1 MEHRK
6 FPDHVTHWIEVIKAC
21 AVSDPPRMI
30 EHCDKLDVYANEIQS
45 DYLTGYSLFYRGY
58 HCYAQAKL
66 EDSMSYLSDALNHLL
81 AGEVWDLA
89 ARTYNGMGNI
99 AEFQGDISLA
109 IDCYMKGLALC
120 TEYKIPLVEYDI
132 WSNIGNVYIA
142 LNEPANAVQAFCKCE
157 QLVENGLQLPS
168 ISKAIVCANLAICY
182 IRLNEL
188 EYAQTNLDELKKLSG
203 TTPSVMDQLSINI
216 LEAEL
221 FHKIGNTQARDA
233 AIERLA
239 AMQLNSMHIFDALS
253 ELFRHAMLLL
263 ELNKLPQFLSL
274 IERIE
279 SLANT
284 PAVQKHILDLR
295 LKYYQQIGDEENYTK
310 SAVTFYK
317 VAQQREQERNQIV
330 SHNIMIRIRLDEE
343 AAKRREA
350 ERSNLILKQRS
361 ERDALTGMNNR
372 YKLNELAELAF
383 HRAYNA
389 GYPLTIE
396 ILDID
401 CYKEFN
407 DNYGH
412 QAGDDC
418 LIQIANTL
426 RNLEQ
431 YGNIYTARYGGDEF
445 VIIYEKYSQNE
456 VDAFARQLQE
466 SVHTLNIEHKY
477 SKVSDRV
484 SVSQGLFHRI
494 PANNNKLWDF
504 LYGADMALYGIKNR
518 TKGSYHIGTDFEEVR
533 IYSGL
538 RA

>member
-1 MEHRK
+1 MEHQN
-6 FPDHVTHWIEVIKAC
+6 FPECVKHWMEIIKTC

-30 EHCDKLDVYANEIQS
+30 EHCDKLESYANEIQS
-45 DYLTGYSLFYRGY
+45 DHLMGYSLFYRGY
-58 HCYAQAKL
+58 HCYAHAQL
-66 EDSMSYLSDALNHLL
+66 EDSMNYLSIALNHLIS
-81 AGEVWDLA
+81 GEIWELA

-109 IDCYMKGLALC
+109 IDCYAKGLALC
-120 TEYKIPLVEYDI
+120 AEYKTTLVEYDI
-132 WSNIGNVYIA
+132 WSNIGNIYIS
-142 LNEPANAVQAFCKCE
+142 LNEPANAVQALLKCE
-157 QLVENGLQLPS
+157 QLVENGLQIS
-168 ISKAIVCANLAICY
+168 TISKAIVCANLAVCY

-188 EYAQTNLDELKKLSG
+188 EHAQTNLDELKKLSG
-203 TTPSVMDQLSINI
+203 PHPSVMDQLSIYI

-221 FHKIGNTQARDA
+221 FHKTGNTKARDA
-233 AIERLA
+233 AIEQLHK
-239 AMQLNSMHIFDALS
+239 MQLNSMNVFDALS
-253 ELFRHAMLLL
+253 ELCRHAMLLL
-263 ELNKLPQFLSL
+263 ELDKLPQFLSL
-274 IERIE
+274 VDQIE
-279 SLANT
+279 SHANT
-284 PAVQKHILDLR
+284 PAVQKHVLDLR

-310 SAVTFYK
+310 SAVMFYS

-330 SHNIMIRIRLDEE
+330 SHNIMTRIRLDEE

-361 ERDALTGMNNR
+361 EHDALTGMNNR

-383 HRAYNA
+383 HRAYDT

-412 QAGDDC
+412 QAGDNC

-431 YGNIYTARYGGDEF
+431 HGNIYTARYGGDEF
-445 VIIYEKYSQNE
+445 VIIYENYSQSE
-456 VDAFARQLQE
+456 VDAFARQLME
-466 SVHTLNIEHKY
+466 NIHALNIEHKH

-484 SVSQGLFHRI
+484 SVSQGLFHKI

-518 TKGSYHIGTDFEEVR
+518 TKGNYHIATDFEEVR